1 MYTLNSSHRH
11 TFIRMRKH
19 FYTLLAATML
29 TTSAFAIPARPRKIQ
44 VKQPD
49 GTTLVVTIK
58 GDENF
63 HFASTLDGMPLIKRA
78 DGAYCYALLDAN
90 GKLVAS
96 DQLAHNQAE
105 RQAVETSFVNGNNQA
120 FSAVRSLGAKR
131 AAQRNAARVARLEK
145 RNPQAFSKNGLHKMA
160 PATGGEGIGVTG
172 KRKGLVILVNFKD
185 KAMKSDHN
193 QTEWNN
199 FFNQVGYSNGGNFG
213 SVHDYFYNQS
223 YGQFSLDFDVVGP
236 VTLSKNMVYYGGN
249 DSNNDDSHPAEMA
262 YEACKLVDSQVN
274 FADYDW
280 DGDGEVDQVFIVYAG
295 YGEASSNDE
304 NTIWQHE
311 WNFDEAGLS
320 LTLDGVKI
328 NTYGCSSELM
338 GDYYGDDMDGIGTAC
353 HEFSHC
359 LGLPDLY
366 DTEYGGG
373 YGMSEWDLMGQG
385 SYNGDG
391 CTPAGYSSYERW
403 VSGWLQPTELK
414 SAADIEGMK
423 ALSDAPEAYV
433 IYNEKT
439 PTEYY
444 LLENRQ
450 LRGTDV
456 GLPGHGMLVLHV
468 DYNKKAW
475 EENTVNNVKSHQR
488 LSVIAADNSYSA
500 KNVAGDI
507 FPGTSGQTE
516 LTDTSKPAASL
527 FNANADGRKF
537 MGKPITDIAE
547 SEDGLISFSFMNT
560 TTIDV
565 PTHLTSTVASPTSF
579 TAQWGAVEDADSYNV
594 EVRVKSDETNV
605 AEACLMDEDFTEW
618 GAGNSKDGTQDIS
631 AKLDDYTYFAGWTGS
646 KVFEGVGGAK
656 IGSAKTAGY
665 LTSPSFDV
673 TSGNLTV
680 AIFSAPYN
688 TEASATLTLL
698 DANNAECFSSPV
710 TMDKDEM
717 TVLTCEGL
725 GNGSYKVKFAP
736 TKRGYLQAE
745 MIFDGLFT
753 ADEIYDALGDE
764 SDEYESIHR
773 IARRAQSYKGITE
786 TSYLFS
792 SLTENATYQ
801 WRVQT
806 VKGNKTSSWSDWQ
819 TVNLDPTSVGNVF
832 AASASLTDATVVD
845 AYGIDGRHIGKLT
858 YGNFKLRSMQRG
870 TYLLR
875 TAEGKVIKVV
885 K

>member
-1 MYTLNSSHRH
+1 
-11 TFIRMRKH
+11 MRKH
-19 FYTLLAATML
+19 LYTLLAATML
-29 TTSAFAIPARPRKIQ
+29 ATSAFAIPARPRKVQ

-63 HFASTLDGMPLIKRA
+63 HFASTLDGMPLVKRA
-78 DGAYCYALLDAN
+78 DGAYCYASLDAN
-90 GKLVAS
+90 GKMVAS

-105 RQAVETSFVNGNNQA
+105 RQAVEVNFVSANNQT
-120 FSAVRSLGAKR
+120 FSTVRSLGAER
-131 AAQRNAARVARLEK
+131 AAQRNAARVARLQK

-160 PATGGEGIGVTG
+160 PATGGEGVGVTG

-185 KAMKSDHN
+185 KAMLSNHN

-223 YGQFSLDFDVVGP
+223 YGKFSLDFDVVGP
-236 VTLSKNMVYYGGN
+236 VTVSKNMSYYGGN
-249 DSNNDDSHPAEMA
+249 DSNGDDSHPAEMA

-274 FADYDW
+274 FSDYDW
-280 DGDGEVDQVFIVYAG
+280 DGDGEVDQVFLVYAG
-295 YGEASSNDE
+295 YGEASSDDE

-311 WNFDEAGLS
+311 WNFDEAGLN

-338 GDYYGDDMDGIGTAC
+338 GDYYDDAMDGIGTAC

-373 YGMSEWDLMGQG
+373 YGMSSWGLMDAG

-414 SAADIEGMK
+414 SAADIEDMK
-423 ALSDAPEAYV
+423 PLSDEPQAYV

-450 LRGTDV
+450 LKGTDV

-468 DYNKKAW
+468 DYSEKAW
-475 EENTVNNVKSHQR
+475 EENTVNNVKTHQR
-488 LSVIAADNSYSA
+488 LSVIAADNKYTDA
-500 KNVAGDI
+500 TIEGDA
-507 FPGTSGQTE
+507 FPGTSGNNE
-516 LTDTSKPAASL
+516 LTDTSKPAATL
-527 FNANADGRKF
+527 FNANTDGRKY

-547 SEDGLISFSFMNT
+547 SEDGLISFSFMST
-560 TTIDV
+560 TTVDV
-565 PTHLTSTVASPTSF
+565 PTNLASTIASPTSF
-579 TAQWGAVEDADSYNV
+579 TAQWGAVEGAESYNV
-594 EVRVKSDETNV
+594 ELREKSDDSNI
-605 AEACLMDEDFTEW
+605 AEACLLDEDFSEW
-618 GAGNSKDGTQDIS
+618 GAGNLRDGTQDIS
-631 AKLDDYTYFAGWTGS
+631 AKLDDYTYYSGWTGS
-646 KVFEGVGGAK
+646 KVYEGVGGAK
-656 IGSAKTAGY
+656 IGSSKGAGY
-665 LTSPSFDV
+665 ITSPAVDV

-680 AIFSAPYN
+680 GIFAAPYN
-688 TEASATLTLL
+688 TESSAKVTLL
-698 DANNAECFSSPV
+698 DEKGADCFTSLI
-710 TMDKDEM
+710 TMEQDALSI
-717 TVLTCEGL
+717 LTCEGL
-725 GNGSYKVKFAP
+725 AAGTYKIKFAP
-736 TKRGYLQAE
+736 TKRGYLQSE
-745 MIFDGLFT
+745 LIFDGLFS
-753 ADEIYDALGDE
+753 ADEILAALGDA
-764 SDEYESIHR
+764 SDEFESIHR
-773 IARRAQSYKGITE
+773 IARRSQSFKGLTA
-786 TSYLFS
+786 TSKLFDG
-792 SLTENATYQ
+792 LTENATYQ
-801 WRVQT
+801 WRVQA
-806 VKGNKTSSWSDWQ
+806 VKGKKTSTWSDWQ
-819 TVNLDPTSVGNVF
+819 TVNLNPTSVGTVL

-845 AYGIDGRHIGKLT
+845 AYSVDGRHIGKMS
-858 YGNFKLRSMQRG
+858 YGTFKLQPMQRG

-875 TAEGKVIKVV
+875 TAEGKVVKVL